1 MNFSLSFLS
10 LKYSTNRKP
19 FFSLTGSS
27 SKTVNSFRSSQFK
40 KFFSNFVYSSRTN
53 NDLIF
58 KKSQFSSFLDSP
70 ILIDS
75 ESIVEQKRFNTFATS
90 DIKLDVVDSVFTDCH
105 SSDDGGSI
113 HLNSE
118 CELQCNRSTFVH
130 SESERNGGAISGRVS
145 ELVLYANCFSDCK
158 AQTTGQALNIRHQ
171 TITKGSIKDTTFV
184 MCCGT
189 EPKVNSESN
198 LIQQG
203 DYSFANNNHSNN
215 RAARGSGAL
224 CIQQAGINEFSF
236 CHFFNNSASKILD
249 FSFMMGT
256 LGIKKINLIEN
267 EVQKKMSLLSFSCET
282 VVSDSYFQGN
292 VGFLTSRSPGIPHT
306 ILFSHCIYDHIEFS
320 ISIDIKTSDCSVI
333 GARDYPISCGPSYG
347 GCEEKSVIKA
357 VSGNEIPIIIFAL
370 SVILIIIFVV
380 ARPNCA
386 AKLCGMLPGRKGK
399 HVRSRPITHNQL

>member
-1 MNFSLSFLS
+1 MNFSLSFFS

-19 FFSLTGSS
+19 FFSLTQSS
-27 SKTVNSFRSSQFK
+27 SKTINSFQNSQFK

-58 KKSQFSSFLDSP
+58 KKSKFSSFLDSP

-75 ESIVEQKRFNTFATS
+75 ESLIEQKRFNTFYSS
-90 DIKLDVVDSVFTDCH
+90 DLKLEVSDSIFTDCH

-113 HLNSE
+113 HLSSE
-118 CELQCNRSTFVH
+118 CEFHCNRSTFIH
-130 SESERNGGAISGRVS
+130 SESERNGGAISGRVT
-145 ELVLYANCFSDCK
+145 ELDLYANCFSDCM

-171 TITKGSIKDTTFV
+171 TVTKGSIKDTTFV
-184 MCCGT
+184 MCCGK

-203 DYSFANNNHSNN
+203 DYSFANNNHSNS

-224 CIQQAGINEFSF
+224 CIQQAAVNEFSF
-236 CHFFNNSASKILD
+236 CHMFNNSASKILD
-249 FSFMMGT
+249 FSFMLGT
-256 LGIKKINLIEN
+256 LGIKKINLINN
-267 EVQKKMSLLSFSCET
+267 EVQSKMSLLAFSCET
-282 VVSDSYFQGN
+282 IVSDSYFQGN

-306 ILFSHCIYDHIEFS
+306 ILFSHCVYDHIEFS

-347 GCEEKSVIKA
+347 GCEEKNSSGA
-357 VSGNEIPIIIFAL
+357 VSGNVIPLILFAT
-370 SVILIIIFVV
+370 SIVLIIIFVIV
-380 ARPNCA
+380 RPKCSS
-386 AKLCGMLPGRKGK
+386 KLCGMLPGRRGK
-399 HVRSRPITHNQL
+399 HIRSRPITHNQL